1 MAKTVRTQSK
11 DPVIQDAA
19 RQGVRVYRWSG
30 GYSTA
35 SAKDCARQA
44 HVSETYMRK
53 LAWIL
58 NAGDGL
64 MDRVDRGELI
74 EDEALPL
81 AKARLTGVAEFRP
94 TCGKQRRT
102 VNDDLADAVAEI
114 RRLRSMLQDVG
125 IDPDE

>member
-1 MAKTVRTQSK
+1 MPAIKTQSK

-19 RQGVRVYRWSG
+19 RQGVKIYKWSG

-44 HVSETYMRK
+44 HVSESYMRK
-53 LAWIL
+53 LVWIL

-64 MDRVDRGELI
+64 MGRVDRGELT

-81 AKARLTGVAEFRP
+81 AKVILTGGAEIG
-94 TCGKQRRT
+94 TKCGNQRRT
-102 VNDDLADAVAEI
+102 VNDDLAEATAEI
-114 RRLRSMLQDVG
+114 RRLRSILQDLGVS
-125 IDPDE
+125 PDS